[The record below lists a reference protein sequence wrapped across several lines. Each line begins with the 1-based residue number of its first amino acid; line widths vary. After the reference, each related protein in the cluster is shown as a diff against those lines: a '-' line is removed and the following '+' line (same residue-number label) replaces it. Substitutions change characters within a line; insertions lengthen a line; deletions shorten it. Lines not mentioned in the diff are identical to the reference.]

1 MEQSKN
7 KRKWRRRLKESW
19 NWSEQQV
26 KNDVIDT
33 TVSVVG
39 IKFNDIVKKFA
50 IATNRK
56 IVTNEK
62 LINLKGN
69 IQQFQYYLR
78 EWVKESKH
86 IFHYIKDEF
95 DRVKP
100 VRNQELFA
108 FGLLLSLTESGI
120 NKCKEWQDILRQY
133 RPEKDED
140 DEIIQEYREEGAFC
154 VCGKDC
160 HWVLFLVSQQKEGT
174 ISCETGACCA
184 EKAEIITPD
193 EGKALQNKRDRIN
206 KEKKRVK
213 EREEQNLELKKEN
226 RQYCPGYGELKGKC
240 EEIISEKDVIGLC
253 GECIIYKH
261 NTKTIKKCDTC
272 GDPLNRNHRYY
283 HKKWYT
289 RCGTCYSS
297 DKFETVLATD
307 EAHHYNKKGAI
318 MDIIKSLEGIVV

>member
-7 KRKWRRRLKESW
+7 KRKWRRRPKETW

-26 KNDVIDT
+26 KNTYDSN
-33 TVSVVG
+33 VSVVG
-39 IKFNDIVKKFA
+39 IKFNDIVKKFG

-56 IVTNEK
+56 IVTSED
-62 LINLKGN
+62 LISLKSDT
-69 IQQFQYYLR
+69 QVFQEYLR
-78 EWVKESKH
+78 EWVKENKH

-120 NKCKEWQDILRQY
+120 NSCKEWQDILRQY

-140 DEIIQEYREEGAFC
+140 DEILMEYREGGARC
-154 VCGKDC
+154 ICGKFC
-160 HWVLFLVSQQKEGT
+160 NWVLFLVSQQKEGT
-174 ISCETGACCA
+174 ITCETGTCCA

-193 EGKALQNKRDRIN
+193 EKKIIQNRIDKIN

-226 RQYCPGYGELKGKC
+226 RQYCPGYDELEGKC
-240 EEIISEKDVIGLC
+240 KEIISENDFTGLC
-253 GECIIYKH
+253 SECFVNRH
-261 NTKTIKKCDTC
+261 NAPKKCDTC
-272 GDPLNRNHRYY
+272 GDPLNRNDRYY
-283 HKKWYT
+283 NEKWFT
-289 RCGTCYSS
+289 RCRTCYSS
-297 DKFETVLATD
+297 DKFKTELATD

-318 MDIIKSLEGIVV
+318 MDLINSLEGIVV